1 MTSTTPAQLETAL
14 ASEPLARLS
23 PRGLEQLRQGCRIM
37 RFSEGQVL
45 SATEAIGDRVLLLL
59 EGEARLLGE
68 RDGRPFT
75 LERLGPGAII
85 GLASMLR
92 TEACEQV
99 SAATPVLAAAIPDTL
114 MLELLSSERERAFLE
129 ACQRHLWT
137 AELHAL
143 LEIQERAHAGARG
156 FEPAVWRQRLERLRP
171 RCRALITAD
180 LERTPAADDE
190 RPLVASANL
199 PGVSLGS
206 PLPAGTTAKPRPPLP
221 LRLVVLPAEALAAAA
236 PLAIAGASAS
246 AAEKPRSGEAL
257 EGEPQEGAAPL
268 PTSLD
273 LGQTNRSRGLQLVRA
288 RGVLDETLACFQMLG
303 RLLDLPYRRDA
314 VEKILRD
321 SLRRGQTPDLQL
333 CGQIAAMLGLLVSGA
348 RVPAGAATRLITP
361 CLIPWKGSF
370 AVVSASNAAGLTLAS
385 PAQGWVRLSPRQI
398 AEEWPEGLEVLLLER
413 GTTTPEQKFGPG
425 WFWPALKRYR
435 GMLIQVLLA
444 SFVVQLFSLA
454 NPLLIQVIID
464 KVIAQRSLD
473 TLQILGM
480 ALVVVTLMEG
490 VIGSLRTFLFTDT
503 TNRIDL
509 RLGAEVIDHLLRL
522 PLGYFDRRPVGEL
535 GTRIAELEKIRN
547 FLTGQALIT
556 ILDAAFSV
564 IYIIVMALYSWLLT
578 IIALAVL
585 PIQIAITLLGAP
597 LFRRQYRQ
605 AAEENARTQSHLVEV
620 LTGVQT
626 VKAQNVEM
634 VSRWKWQDSYA
645 KYISRTFEKTI
656 TGTFLNESSQ
666 VLQKLSQ
673 LLVLWVGATL
683 VLKGDLTLGQLIA
696 FRIISGYVTQPLLRL
711 SSIWQNIQELR
722 VSFERL
728 ADVVDTPEESTASDR
743 ANIPLPPVEGDV
755 VFENVCFSFKPG
767 SPEVLSN
774 VSLHVPKGTFV
785 GIVGQSGSGKSTLM
799 KLLPRL
805 YSPTQ
810 GRILVDGYNI
820 DKVELYSLRRQ
831 IGIVPQDPLL
841 FSGTISENI
850 ALTSPDAPSDAIV
863 RAARIAGAHDFIME
877 LSAGYSTEL
886 GERGASLS
894 GGQRQRI
901 AIARTLLG
909 NPHMLVMDEATSA
922 LDYDTERQV
931 CDNLREAMAHATV
944 FFITH
949 RLTTIRRADMIVMMH
964 QGAIVELGTHEE
976 LMALKGR
983 YFALYRQQE
992 TS

>member
-1 MTSTTPAQLETAL
+1 MTSTVPGRTDWLTLP
-14 ASEPLARLS
+14 PFD
-23 PRGLEQLRQGCRIM
+23 G
-37 RFSEGQVL
+37 L
-45 SATEAIGDRVLLLL
+45 SAAGRERLLAEARPCRFRVGEDLSSAGSIGDRVLVLL
-59 EGEARLLGE
+59 EGDARLLAE

-75 LERLGPGAII
+75 IERLGPGAVV
-85 GLASMLR
+85 GLVSLLR
-92 TEACEQV
+92 AEGIEPV
-99 SAATPVLAAAIPDTL
+99 SAASDLLATAIPDTV
-114 MLELLSSERERAFLE
+114 MLELLLAEDGLRQW
-129 ACQRHLWT
+129 CGRHLWT
-137 AELHAL
+137 AELHRLLLQREGAAAGRFDPAL
-143 LEIQERAHAGARG
+143 
-156 FEPAVWRQRLERLRP
+156 WREKLERLRQ
-171 RCRALITAD
+171 RARAVSPDDGAMALSEGED
-180 LERTPAADDE
+180 L
-190 RPLVASANL
+190 LLASANVPDL
-199 PGVSLGS
+199 AIGS
-206 PLPAGTTAKPRPPLP
+206 VLNPAEPLPQARPPLP
-221 LRLVVLPAEALAAAA
+221 LRLVALAPAPAEAPEYSAPGADTTINAA
-236 PLAIAGASAS
+236 ISAT
-246 AAEKPRSGEAL
+246 L
-257 EGEPQEGAAPL
+257 GAAGL
-268 PTSLD
+268 LSSEADADVSFQISSLD
-273 LGQTNRSRGLQLVRA
+273 LGQERADRHLTLVR
-288 RGVLDETLACFQMLG
+288 GNGPLEETLACFQMLG
-303 RLLDLPYRRDA
+303 KLLELPYRRDA
-314 VEKILRD
+314 VDKILRD
-321 SLRRGQTPDLQL
+321 KMRRGQPPDLQL
-333 CGQIAAMLGLLVSGA
+333 CGQIAAMLGLLVTGA
-348 RVPAGAATRLITP
+348 KVPAASATRLITP
-361 CLIPWKGSF
+361 CLVPWKEGF
-370 AVVSASNAAGLTLAS
+370 AIATASNAAGLRLAS
-385 PAQGWVRLSPRQI
+385 PAEGWVQLSPAEI
-398 AEEWPEGLEVLLLER
+398 AEQYPEGLELLLLER
-413 GTTTPEQKFGPG
+413 SIDTPEQTFGPG

-435 GMLIQVLLA
+435 GMLLQVLLA

-464 KVIAQRSLD
+464 KVISQRSLD

-522 PLGYFDRRPVGEL
+522 PLGYFDKRPVGEL

-556 ILDAAFSV
+556 LLDAAFSV
-564 IYIIVMALYSWLLT
+564 IYIIVMAIYSWLLT
-578 IIALAVL
+578 LIALAVL
-585 PIQIAITLLGAP
+585 PIQVGLTLLGAP

-620 LTGVQT
+620 LTGIQT

-634 VSRWKWQDSYA
+634 VSRWKWQEMYA

-656 TGTFLNESSQ
+656 TGTFLNETSS

-673 LLVLWVGATL
+673 LLVLWVGATM
-683 VLKGDLTLGQLIA
+683 VLKGELTLGQLIA

-728 ADVVDTPEESTASDR
+728 ADVVDTPEESSEADR
-743 ANIPLPPVEGDV
+743 SHIPLPPVKGDV
-755 VFENVCFSFKPG
+755 VFENLSFRFNPG
-767 SPEVLSN
+767 GPEVLSN
-774 VSLHVPKGTFV
+774 VSLHVAPGTFT

-805 YSPTQ
+805 YSPSK
-810 GRILVDGYNI
+810 GRILVDGYDI

-831 IGIVPQDPLL
+831 VGIVPQDPLL

-850 ALTSPDAPSDAIV
+850 ALTNPEAPSDAIV
-863 RAARIAGAHDFIME
+863 EAARIAGAHDFIME
-877 LSAGYSTEL
+877 LSAGYSTPL

-901 AIARTLLG
+901 AIARTLLSQ
-909 NPHMLVMDEATSA
+909 PQLLVMDEATSA

-931 CDNLREAMAHATV
+931 CDNLREAMSQSTV

-949 RLTTIRRADMIVMMH
+949 RLSTIRRADLIVMMH
-964 QGAIVELGTHEE
+964 QGAIVETGTHEE

-992 TS
+992 AG